1 MIPNR
6 YSHQRKI
13 RRIEQRFFI
22 QRMQKKR
29 AFRKMKVVVEEFNKK
44 QIVFEGLYANKIQK
58 KNDRRDKL
66 YKKIYNRFLKQ
77 DLPLPITIMRW
88 IYDQ

>member
-1 MIPNR
+1 MIR
-6 YSHQRKI
+6 YSHQHKI

-29 AFRKMKVVVEEFNKK
+29 AFRKMKSVVKEFNKK
-44 QIVFEGLYANKIQK
+44 KIVFEGLYANKIQN

-66 YKKIYNRFLKQ
+66 YKKLYNRFLKQ
-77 DLPLPITIMRW
+77 DLPLPVTIVRW